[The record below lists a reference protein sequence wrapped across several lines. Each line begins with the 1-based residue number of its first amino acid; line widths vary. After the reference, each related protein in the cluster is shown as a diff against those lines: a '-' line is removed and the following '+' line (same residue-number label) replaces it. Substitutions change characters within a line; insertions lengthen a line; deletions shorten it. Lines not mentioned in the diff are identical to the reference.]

1 MQVTT
6 LSDMMAKRP
15 ARTLG
20 TLTASIIL
28 TIPRVGQPA
37 TVKPSTLVRWSY
49 IDVDQARELK
59 EEFLSKNDELNPA
72 FIEFKWTAIPEI
84 L

>member
-15 ARTLG
+15 AKTLG

-28 TIPRVGQPA
+28 TIPRVEQSA
-37 TVKPSTLVRWSY
+37 AVKPSTLVRWSY
-49 IDVDQARELK
+49 VDIDQAREIK
-59 EEFLSKNDELNPA
+59 EEFLHKNDELNPA